1 MIDLDLGTWAQDH
14 IKMVGIHRVP
24 TLTTENMSLI
34 HEHMIEKSRVLL
46 IKATDGSCLQGEKAR
61 IAMANQK
68 MLQLNNNRS
77 VPIQVKMYL
86 H

>member
-46 IKATDGSCLQGEKAR
+46 IKATDGHPVHILKTCL
-61 IAMANQK
+61 IALGSQP
-68 MLQLNNNRS
+68 
-77 VPIQVKMYL
+77 V
-86 H
+86 